1 MGEKNIK
8 KQKDWVINNKDKI
21 INKINNKFKKE
32 NILNEYGQTMEFSK
46 EESESIMP
54 IIISSILEVLEEY
67 I

>member
-1 MGEKNIK
+1 VGEKNIK